1 MINLGVDAI
10 AAALIASGWVRRDG
24 MTQTS
29 PRKNAIVKAHVKRF
43 RTLAVLASTLI
54 CLSINTGCGGSIY
67 AITSS
72 GASSKLEAAEALGA
86 ERHAPYEYWTAKEHL
101 TKAMEEASTADYGDA
116 IKFAGIAEDYAEK
129 AIVLSK
135 QAHEGSGR

>member
-101 TKAMEEASTADYGDA
+101 TKAREEASTAD
-116 IKFAGIAEDYAEK
+116 
-129 AIVLSK
+129 
-135 QAHEGSGR
+135 